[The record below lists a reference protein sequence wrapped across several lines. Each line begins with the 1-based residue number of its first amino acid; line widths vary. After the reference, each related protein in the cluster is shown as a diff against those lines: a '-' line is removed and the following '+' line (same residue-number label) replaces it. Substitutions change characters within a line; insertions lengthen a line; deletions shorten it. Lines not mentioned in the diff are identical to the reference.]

1 MTTNREVIE
10 EDLQEIINSNLE
22 WERFYNKTILISGAS
37 GFLAA
42 YIVEVFLKL
51 NILDPNANIKIIG
64 LVRNREK
71 ALRRFSNYFNSKYLE
86 LIVQDVNE
94 VVTTKSK
101 IHFII
106 HAASQASPKFYG
118 VDPVG
123 TISANTIGTSSL
135 LNLAKLNKVEGFLYF
150 SSSEVYGSLPES
162 LIPTSEGDFGSI
174 NPTNV
179 RSCYSEGKRAG
190 ETICISYYHQ
200 YSIPI
205 KIVRPFHTYGP
216 GMDLD
221 DGRVYADF
229 VKDIVI
235 GNNIEM
241 KSDGKAIRAFCYISD
256 ATIAFLKVLLEGES
270 GQAYNVGNDNC
281 ITTIVDLAEKLVSL
295 FPEKNLVVNRIN
307 QTNSNYLNSAISV
320 NIPVINKIKSL
331 GWSPQIGI
339 EEGFIKTIKYYLK

>member
-1 MTTNREVIE
+1 
-10 EDLQEIINSNLE
+10 
-22 WERFYNKTILISGAS
+22 
-37 GFLAA
+37 
-42 YIVEVFLKL
+42 
-51 NILDPNANIKIIG
+51 
-64 LVRNREK
+64 
-71 ALRRFSNYFNSKYLE
+71 
-86 LIVQDVNE
+86 
-94 VVTTKSK
+94 
-101 IHFII
+101 
-106 HAASQASPKFYG
+106 
-118 VDPVG
+118 
-123 TISANTIGTSSL
+123 
-135 LNLAKLNKVEGFLYF
+135 
-150 SSSEVYGSLPES
+150 
-162 LIPTSEGDFGSI
+162 
-174 NPTNV
+174 
-179 RSCYSEGKRAG
+179 
-190 ETICISYYHQ
+190 
-200 YSIPI
+200 
-205 KIVRPFHTYGP
+205 
-216 GMDLD
+216 MDLD

-339 EEGFIKTIKYYLK
+339 EEGFVNTIKYYLK